1 MSENSSEA
9 MQLRR
14 RLAELATLVTPDT
27 LLHGIKNLSLRN
39 MMAAS
44 AADLGDRTR
53 AQGWKLWWFAW
64 RKRIGVGAI
73 GGFRVPYPFEAQIS
87 AEHHCGHSGTARDRN
102 RANGGGD
109 GLVAPEL
116 HARAEAVRSRPFEMA
131 KSRGNARIA

>member
-14 RLAELATLVTPDT
+14 RLAELATLITPDT
-27 LLHGIKNLSLRN
+27 LLHGIESLSLRN

-44 AADLGDRTR
+44 AADLGDHAR
-53 AQGWKLWWFAW
+53 AQSWKLWWFAW

-87 AEHHCGHSGTARDRN
+87 AEHHCGHSGTARDR
-102 RANGGGD
+102 AG
-109 GLVAPEL
+109 
-116 HARAEAVRSRPFEMA
+116 ARAES
-131 KSRGNARIA
+131 

>member
-27 LLHGIKNLSLRN
+27 LLHGIESLSLRN

-44 AADLGDRTR
+44 AADLGDHAR
-53 AQGWKLWWFAW
+53 AQSWKLWWFAW

-116 HARAEAVRSRPFEMA
+116 HARAEAVRSRPFAMA